1 MPRLS
6 LLECKEWPGKGT
18 GPSLQRGWT
27 ECQQVTG
34 RCAEP
39 VRPERAGARVDLV
52 THGHTRCA
60 GGWGGLSCLR
70 TQSGEPESPLSGP
83 MPPSKFSYKVT
94 ACLPETLATRL
105 VEPHRT
111 GEQSSLGHTMAPE
124 RGPRRVRST
133 RPAAWDSCGPE
144 CVDGMKTTQ
153 TGTKPAPV
161 ELALARDSAST
172 TWSGRDAGQT
182 EARGA
187 ARWTER
193 RLPSAPLG
201 GGGTGKWGWAD

>member
-18 GPSLQRGWT
+18 GPSLQRGRT

-83 MPPSKFSYKVT
+83 VPPSKFSYKVT
-94 ACLPETLATRL
+94 ACLP
-105 VEPHRT
+105 
-111 GEQSSLGHTMAPE
+111 
-124 RGPRRVRST
+124 
-133 RPAAWDSCGPE
+133 
-144 CVDGMKTTQ
+144 
-153 TGTKPAPV
+153 
-161 ELALARDSAST
+161 
-172 TWSGRDAGQT
+172 
-182 EARGA
+182 
-187 ARWTER
+187 
-193 RLPSAPLG
+193 
-201 GGGTGKWGWAD
+201 